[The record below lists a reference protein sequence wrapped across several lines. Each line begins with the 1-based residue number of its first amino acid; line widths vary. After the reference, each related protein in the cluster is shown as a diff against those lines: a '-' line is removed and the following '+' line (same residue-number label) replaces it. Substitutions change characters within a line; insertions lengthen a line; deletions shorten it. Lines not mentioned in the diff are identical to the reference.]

1 MRDME
6 YIGVMGQGDRRTV
19 WKPSGDVVHRA
30 ESGDQLM
37 DARFGR
43 PMAELSP
50 SAVQGDAS
58 TLLER
63 WCRLPYVD
71 PERLHSDIDDVMDPT
86 L

>member
-19 WKPSGDVVHRA
+19 RQPSGEVVHRA
-30 ESGDQLM
+30 ESG
-37 DARFGR
+37 GR
-43 PMAELSP
+43 LIAAQSGQPTAELSP
-50 SAVQGDAS
+50 STVRADTS

-71 PERLHSDIDDVMDPT
+71 PVRLHSDIDEVMDPT